1 MSSCDELQFSSSN
14 EVSLFTINL
23 KSYMLD
29 ELLSMTYVSLLLYVG
44 CTYFYGGS
52 SVERWRPFT
61 SRRIPDAAKSFAARV
76 LVGIEC

>member
-1 MSSCDELQFSSSN
+1 
-14 EVSLFTINL
+14 
-23 KSYMLD
+23 MLD

-76 LVGIEC
+76 LVGIENLSIHDSIDPRPLVVEFSISRKKGM